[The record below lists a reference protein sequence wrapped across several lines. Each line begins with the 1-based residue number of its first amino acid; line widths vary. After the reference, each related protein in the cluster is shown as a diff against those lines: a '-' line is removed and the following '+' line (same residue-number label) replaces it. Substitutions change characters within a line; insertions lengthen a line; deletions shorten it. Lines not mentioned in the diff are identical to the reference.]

1 VIDGWGRSVKSSL
14 RSKSCVYYGAD
25 GERAGRGDQDGRRDD
40 MTHWI
45 NTLLIPALVAG
56 ALYALVA
63 TGFNVLARTTGV
75 LNFAQGNLIA
85 AAPLAV
91 LVCTEKLNLP
101 VLVAFAGGAVMVV
114 ALSLLEERIAIRPF
128 IRGRESLPWILSTL
142 GFGIVFAQLQALPF
156 HDQTM
161 RFPWSTGLDP
171 IHIAGIRVTPAQ
183 LTTIGAAI
191 VIVVGL
197 LLFYRHTKLG
207 RQLEAVAEDFD
218 GAQAVGIFGSRMS
231 QVAAVMAAF
240 MAIFTGWIV
249 APTLQVSSSIGLTL
263 TFTGFVAT
271 AIGGVGSISGG
282 LAGGMVVGAIS
293 QLSAVYIGSGW
304 NNALLFGCLLLVY
317 LVRPMGLFGRP
328 VGRLV

>member
-1 VIDGWGRSVKSSL
+1 
-14 RSKSCVYYGAD
+14 
-25 GERAGRGDQDGRRDD
+25 
-40 MTHWI
+40 MTDWI
-45 NTLLIPALVAG
+45 NTVLIPALVAG

-63 TGFNVLARTTGV
+63 AGFNVLARTTGV

-91 LVCTEKLNLP
+91 LVCTEKLGFP
-101 VLVAFAGGAVMVV
+101 VPLAFVAGAVIVL
-114 ALSLLEERIAIRPF
+114 ALGLLEERIAIRPF
-128 IRGRESLPWILSTL
+128 VRESASLPWILSTL
-142 GFGIVFAQLQALPF
+142 GFGIVLAQLQALPF
-156 HDQTM
+156 HDETM
-161 RFPWSTGLDP
+161 RFPWSAGLDP
-171 IHIAGIRVTPAQ
+171 LHIAGIRVTPVQ

-191 VIVVGL
+191 VIVVAL

-218 GAQAVGIFGSRMS
+218 GAQAVGIYGSRMS
-231 QVAAVMAAF
+231 QVAAGMAAL
-240 MAIFTGWIV
+240 MAIITGWIV

-271 AIGGVGSISGG
+271 AIGGVGSIAGA
-282 LAGGMVVGAIS
+282 LAGGMVVGAVS
-293 QLSAVYIGSGW
+293 QLTVVYVGSAWS
-304 NNALLFGCLLLVY
+304 NALLFGCLLLVY

>member
-1 VIDGWGRSVKSSL
+1 MS
-14 RSKSCVYYGAD
+14 
-25 GERAGRGDQDGRRDD
+25 
-40 MTHWI
+40 HWI
-45 NTLLIPALVAG
+45 NTVLIPALVAG

-91 LVCTEKLNLP
+91 LICTEKLGFP
-101 VLVAFAGGAVMVV
+101 AVLAFVGGAAMVLVV
-114 ALSLLEERIAIRPF
+114 ALIEERVAIRPF
-128 IRGRESLPWILSTL
+128 VRESASLPWILSTL
-142 GFGIVFAQLQALPF
+142 GFGIVLAQLQTLPF
-156 HDQTM
+156 DDQTM
-161 RFPWSTGLDP
+161 RFPWSAGLDP
-171 IHIAGIRVTPAQ
+171 IRVAGIRFTPVQ
-183 LTTIGAAI
+183 LTTVGVALA
-191 VIVVGL
+191 VVVAL

-218 GAQAVGIFGSRMS
+218 GAQAVGIYGSRMS
-231 QVAAVMAAF
+231 QVAALLAASV
-240 MAIFTGWIV
+240 AIITGWVV

-293 QLSAVYIGSGW
+293 QLTVVYVGSAW
-304 NNALLFGCLLLVY
+304 NNALLFGCLLVVY

>member
-1 VIDGWGRSVKSSL
+1 
-14 RSKSCVYYGAD
+14 
-25 GERAGRGDQDGRRDD
+25 
-40 MTHWI
+40 MTYWI
-45 NTLLIPALVAG
+45 NTVLVPALVTG

-85 AAPLAV
+85 GAPLAV
-91 LVCTEKLNLP
+91 LVCREELGFP
-101 VLVAFAGGAVMVV
+101 VPLAFLGGAAIVLVV
-114 ALSLLEERIAIRPF
+114 ALVEERVAIRPF
-128 IRGRESLPWILSTL
+128 VRGSALLPWILSTL
-142 GFGIVFAQLQALPF
+142 GFGIVLAQAEALPF
-156 HDQTM
+156 QDEPM
-161 RFPWSTGLDP
+161 PFPWSFGLDP
-171 IHIAGIRVTPAQ
+171 IHVAGILVTPVQ

-191 VIVVGL
+191 AIVVLL
-197 LLFYRHTKLG
+197 LLFYRHTRLG
-207 RQLEAVAEDFD
+207 RQLEAVAEDYD

-231 QVAAVMAAF
+231 QVAAGVAAL
-240 MAIFTGWIV
+240 MAIITGWIV

-271 AIGGVGSISGG
+271 AIGGVGSIAGG

-293 QLSAVYIGSGW
+293 QLTVVYVGSAW
-304 NNALLFGCLLLVY
+304 NDAAVFGCLLLVY